1 MGSGPF
7 QATQIFRRALEST
20 PRNERVLHALG
31 IQALNLGMPESAVEL
46 FESAVAGSP
55 STPVYH
61 KDLGL
66 ACRAAGRIKKAL
78 EHFHAAVTLDASDAE
93 SFFHLGAT
101 LPKPQYLPEALSC
114 FQAAARLRPGCAEFQ
129 FNLGRAFQDS
139 GRMAEAVTSYQ
150 AALRAKPGFRPAL
163 LNLAMALKEEG
174 QLSAA
179 AMVCTESLIHQTQD
193 PAAQNTIGLILKARG
208 DLDGAMGYFQKAIQI
223 SADYA
228 DARLNLSVTLREM
241 GRINESFDAA
251 REILR
256 LDPRNPEAHWNLA
269 FLLLLTGQYSEGWRE
284 YEWRWK
290 LAQFRGRARDHGQPL
305 WDGTPLHGGSI
316 FLYTEQG
323 FGDTLQFIRYAPLVK
338 SHADTRVI
346 VECPPSLKRLF
357 EGLPGIDQ
365 LISRG
370 DPVPD
375 FDVQAPIMSL
385 PGIFSGLGA
394 EIPSQVPYLK
404 PPRDLPPIV
413 HRTGKFNVG
422 LAWAG
427 NSNHLND
434 ANRSIPLSM
443 MAPLLRT
450 PGPEFHSLQM
460 GPQAAELSQVA
471 QVARIVDL
479 APRLSDF
486 AHTAAAISEMDL
498 VISVDTAVAHLA
510 GAMGKPVWL
519 LLPAAPDWRWLLD
532 RKDTPWYPTMQLYR
546 QDAPGDWSEVLL
558 RAASALGKLCPHSP

>member
-7 QATQIFRRALEST
+7 QPTQIFRRALEAT
-20 PRNERVLHALG
+20 PRNERILHALG
-31 IQALNLGMPESAVEL
+31 IQALDLGLPESAVEL
-46 FESAVAGSP
+46 FEGAVAGSP

-66 ACRAAGRIKKAL
+66 ACRAAGRIQEAL
-78 EHFHAAVTLDASDAE
+78 KHFHAAATLDASDAE

-101 LPKPQYLPEALSC
+101 LPKPQYLPEALAC
-114 FQAAARLRPGCAEFQ
+114 FQAAARLRPDCAEFQ

-163 LNLAMALKEEG
+163 LNLALALKEEG

-179 AMVCTESLIHQTQD
+179 AMVCTESLVHQTQD

-208 DLDGAMGYFQKAIQI
+208 DLDGAMGYFQKAIRI
-223 SADYA
+223 CADYT

-241 GRINESFDAA
+241 GRIKEALDTA
-251 REILR
+251 RDVLR
-256 LDPRNPEAHWNLA
+256 LQPRNAEAHWNLA
-269 FLLLLTGQYSEGWRE
+269 FLLLLSGQYSEGWRE

-290 LAQFRGRARDHGQPL
+290 LAAFRDKSRDHGQPL
-305 WDGTPLHGGSI
+305 WDGAPLHGGTI
-316 FLYTEQG
+316 FLYAEQG
-323 FGDTLQFIRYAPLVK
+323 FGDTLQFIRYALMVK

-346 VECPPSLKRLF
+346 VECQRSLKRLF

-365 LISRG
+365 VIDRG

-375 FDVQAPIMSL
+375 FDVQAPLMSL
-385 PGIFSGLGA
+385 PGIFSRLGLG
-394 EIPSQVPYLK
+394 IPSQVPYLK
-404 PPRDLPPIV
+404 PPRDLPPIL
-413 HRTGKFNVG
+413 HRSGKFKVG

-427 NSNHLND
+427 NPSHLND
-434 ANRSIPLSM
+434 SNRSIPLSM
-443 MAPLLRT
+443 LASLLQL
-450 PGPEFHSLQM
+450 PEPEFHSLQT
-460 GPQAAELSQVA
+460 GPQAAELSHVA
-471 QVARIVDL
+471 QAARVVDL
-479 APRLSDF
+479 SPKLSDF
-486 AHTAAAISEMDL
+486 AHTAAAIDGMDL
-498 VISVDTAVAHLA
+498 VISVDTAIAHLA

-532 RKDTPWYPTMQLYR
+532 REDTPWYPTMQLYR
-546 QDAPGDWSEVLL
+546 QSAPGDWSEVLS
-558 RAASALGKLCPHSP
+558 RAASALSKKRPHSL